1 MSIESLKPSKS
12 AAFRFFCCTASKG
25 AVETMTGA
33 NGRSMSAVRIREA
46 LSEVT
51 VEGFRGMEMAR
62 NGMWLVI
69 QSDLFGMP

>member
-1 MSIESLKPSKS
+1 
-12 AAFRFFCCTASKG
+12 
-25 AVETMTGA
+25 MTGA

-62 NGMWLVI
+62 NGMCLVI
-69 QSDLFGMP
+69 QSDLFGMLK